1 MTILLYNIDDYDN
14 IAAHSKAYK
23 FPTEFYAM
31 IDSIDKKIT
40 PIFPENKTTYHQE
53 NNNRKIDC
61 QPAKKNK
68 PTEDTNW
75 TSLKPKY
82 KSTIID
88 KSTVDGTD
96 KLIQEIRVCI
106 NKMSLKNYENQMT
119 AILELLEKCLSPQQ
133 DNEKEGNFKKI
144 ADFIF
149 SVASSNIF
157 FASIYASLFKVLMG
171 KYTIFNELLRDYLN
185 SYVNSVTKLKYVDP
199 DVNYDE
205 YCVYNKEN
213 DMRKAN
219 AVFIIEL
226 VKQNALPVMRVLN
239 IITSF
244 QDLTTQY
251 IEEDNRV
258 HEVEEIAD
266 ILFLFLK
273 GGKDV
278 FQECQAEFI
287 WKFVIISNIEKI
299 LKFKKGDKTS
309 LSTRSIFKYMDISA
323 GINQNPT
330 ISAKKT

>member
-1 MTILLYNIDDYDN
+1 MTILYNIEDYTN
-14 IAAHSKAYK
+14 IAANGKPYK
-23 FPTEFYAM
+23 FQTEFYTM

-40 PIFPENKTTYHQE
+40 PIFP
-53 NNNRKIDC
+53 D
-61 QPAKKNK
+61 K
-68 PTEDTNW
+68 PTIQQEQHHHRKVDQTTKSNW

-88 KSTVDGTD
+88 KTTVDGTD
-96 KLIQEIRVCI
+96 KWIQDIRVCI

-119 AILELLEKCLSPQQ
+119 AILELLEKCLSIQL
-133 DNEKEGNFKKI
+133 DDEKEANFKKV

-171 KYTIFNELLRDYLN
+171 KYAIFNELLRDYLN

-219 AVFIIEL
+219 AVFIIQL

-239 IITSF
+239 IITAF

-273 GGKDV
+273 GGKDI
-278 FQECQAEFI
+278 FEECQADFI
-287 WKFVIISNIEKI
+287 WKFVILPNIEKV

-309 LSTRSIFKYMDISA
+309 LSTRAIFKYMDISA
-323 GINQNPT
+323 GINQP
-330 ISAKKT
+330 

>member
-1 MTILLYNIDDYDN
+1 MTFFYNIEDYIQ
-14 IAAHSKAYK
+14 IAAHGKPYK
-23 FPTEFYAM
+23 FQPEFYAM

-40 PIFPENKTTYHQE
+40 PIFPDKTVVIQ
-53 NNNRKIDC
+53 I
-61 QPAKKNK
+61 KKNTRP
-68 PTEDTNW
+68 PTDETDW

-88 KSTVDGTD
+88 KSTADGTD
-96 KLIQEIRVCI
+96 KWIQDIRICI

-119 AILELLEKCLSPQQ
+119 AILELLEKCLSLQPE
-133 DNEKEGNFKKI
+133 NEKEANFKKV

-157 FASIYASLFKVLMG
+157 CASIYASLFKVLMG
-171 KYTIFNELLRDYLN
+171 KYKIFSELLRDYLN
-185 SYVNSVTKLKYVDP
+185 SYVTSVTKLKYVDP

-219 AVFIIEL
+219 AVFIIQL

-239 IITSF
+239 IITAF

-251 IEEDNRV
+251 IEEDNKV

-273 GGKDV
+273 GGKDI
-278 FQECQAEFI
+278 FEECQAEFI
-287 WKFVIISNIEKI
+287 WKFVIIPNIEKI
-299 LKFKKGDKTS
+299 AKFKKGDKTS
-309 LSTRSIFKYMDISA
+309 LSSRAIFKYMDVSA
-323 GINQNPT
+323 GINQPKSSV
-330 ISAKKT
+330 I